1 MDSKLS
7 KQIIEYDA
15 FTDIEFNPTRSINC
29 QAQAAAIFVS
39 LYRKGLLQEALLD
52 IDSFERIVYP
62 KQFDE
67 FSGEQLTFL

>member
-1 MDSKLS
+1 MNTELT

-15 FTDIEFNPTRSINC
+15 FTDIEFNPSKSINC

-39 LYRKGLLQEALLD
+39 LYRKGILEEALLD

-62 KQFDE
+62 KVFDE
-67 FSGEQLTFL
+67 ITGEQLSIM